1 MTRVFLNKAL
11 LANDIVEQAPNDLLT
26 KSDMQ
31 NSNNQEKDKYGLWER
46 VMQHTE
52 TSAAYF
58 SLITLRELLRRN
70 SYVERRS
77 ISTAGS
83 SGSSDGA
90 S

>member
-1 MTRVFLNKAL
+1 M
-11 LANDIVEQAPNDLLT
+11 ANDIVEQAPNDLLT

-58 SLITLRELLRRN
+58 SLITLRESLRRN

-83 SGSSDGA
+83 SGSSDGP